1 VTTELVPNAQ
11 PAAARRGARRSEA
24 SVPTGT
30 GSQTTRVLGII
41 LLVALPLWAFL
52 ALVGT
57 PLDAVQGTPYRLIF
71 LHVPVVVSAYLA
83 TAVGAVASGMWLWKR
98 TEWWDV
104 LASSAVEIAA
114 VFTAATLVS
123 GAIWGGASWG
133 VLWVWDARV
142 TSTALLFLLQ
152 LGYLAVRRIP
162 ASVEAR
168 GTRSAVIGLLLLPN
182 LVIINQAV
190 NWWRS
195 VHQAPTILN
204 PNLTEKRGMEGQMA
218 FTFVYSMAVAA
229 VLVTWLMIHRFRVG
243 WLADRVEEQGLE
255 DALAERRREVS

>member
-1 VTTELVPNAQ
+1 VTTELAAD
-11 PAAARRGARRSEA
+11 PAAPTDPPVLPRGPR
-24 SVPTGT
+24 GT
-30 GSQTTRVLGII
+30 GSRATRVLGSV
-41 LLVALPLWAFL
+41 LLAALALWLFL
-52 ALVGT
+52 ALYGT
-57 PLDAVQGTPYRLIF
+57 PLDAVQGVPYRLLF
-71 LHVPVVVSAYLA
+71 LHVPVVVGAYLTSVLA
-83 TAVGAVASGMWLWKR
+83 AVASGMWLWKR
-98 TEWWDV
+98 TEGWDV
-104 LASSAVEIAA
+104 LASSAVEVSA

-168 GTRSAVIGLLLLPN
+168 GRRSAVLGLLLAPN

-190 NWWRS
+190 VWWRS
-195 VHQAPTILN
+195 VHQTATLLSPN
-204 PNLTEKRGMEGQMA
+204 PLANRPMEGSMK
-218 FTFVYSMAVAA
+218 FGLVYSMAVAA
-229 VLVTWLMIHRFRVG
+229 LLITWLMIHRFRVG

>member
-1 VTTELVPNAQ
+1 MTTQLAK
-11 PAAARRGARRSEA
+11 EA
-24 SVPTGT
+24 PGDPVAPRPVGPTGT
-30 GSQTTRVLGII
+30 GSRTTRVLGII
-41 LLVALPLWAFL
+41 LIVALALWLFL

-57 PLDAVQGTPYRLIF
+57 PLDAVQGVPYRLIF

-83 TAVGAVASGMWLWKR
+83 SVIGAVASGIWLWKR
-98 TEWWDV
+98 TEGWDV
-104 LASSAVEIAA
+104 LAAAAIEVAA

-142 TSTALLFLLQ
+142 TATALLFLLQ

-162 ASVEAR
+162 ASFEAR
-168 GTRSAVIGLLLLPN
+168 GRRSAVIGLLLAPN

-190 NWWRS
+190 VWWRS
-195 VHQAPTILN
+195 VHQPPTILKLD
-204 PNLTEKRGMEGQMA
+204 PTEKRGMEGSMA
-218 FTFVYSMAVAA
+218 FGFTYAMVVAGL
-229 VLVTWLMIHRFRVG
+229 LVTWLLIHRFRVG
-243 WLADRVEEQGLE
+243 WLADRVEERGLE

>member
-1 VTTELVPNAQ
+1 VTTELAPSPQTDSSA
-11 PAAARRGARRSEA
+11 
-24 SVPTGT
+24 PTT
-30 GSQTTRVLGII
+30 GSKVTAVLGAV
-41 LLVALPLWAFL
+41 LLAALVLWGFL
-52 ALVGT
+52 AMVGT
-57 PLDAVQGTPYRLIF
+57 PVDAVQGDAYRLIF

-83 TAVGAVASGMWLWKR
+83 TVIGAVASGVWLWKR

-104 LASSAVEIAA
+104 LASSAVEVAA

-162 ASVEAR
+162 ASAEAR
-168 GTRSAVIGLLLLPN
+168 GRRSAVLGLLLAPN
-182 LVIINQAV
+182 LVVINQAV

-195 VHQAPTILN
+195 VHQPPTVLKLS
-204 PNLTEKRGMEGQMA
+204 PKPDMSGSML
-218 FTFVYSMAVAA
+218 FTFCYSMAVAA
-229 VLVTWLMIHRFRVG
+229 LLVTWLLIHRFRVG
-243 WLADRVEEQGLE
+243 WLADRVEERGLE
-255 DALAERRREVS
+255 DALEERRREVS

>member
-1 VTTELVPNAQ
+1 VTTQLDRQPEA
-11 PAAARRGARRSEA
+11 PAAPAPGH
-24 SVPTGT
+24 T
-30 GSQTTRVLGII
+30 GSRTTTVLGIV
-41 LLVALPLWAFL
+41 LCAALALWGFL

-57 PLDAVQGTPYRLIF
+57 PVDAVQGDSYRLVF

-83 TAVGAVASGMWLWKR
+83 TITAAAASGIWLWKR

-114 VFTAATLVS
+114 VFTGGTLIS

-168 GTRSAVIGLLLLPN
+168 GRRSAVLGLLLAPN
-182 LVIINQAV
+182 LVVINQAV
-190 NWWRS
+190 FWWRS
-195 VHQAPTILN
+195 IHQSPSVLKLD
-204 PNLTEKRGMEGQMA
+204 PKPGMSGSML
-218 FTFVYSMAVAA
+218 FTFCYSMAVAA
-229 VLVTWLMIHRFRVG
+229 LLVTWLMIHRFRVG
-243 WLADRVEEQGLE
+243 WLADRVEERGLE

>member
-1 VTTELVPNAQ
+1 VTTQIDRPEAAQ
-11 PAAARRGARRSEA
+11 PAHRAA
-24 SVPTGT
+24 T
-30 GSQTTRVLGII
+30 GSKATAVLG
-41 LLVALPLWAFL
+41 LAVVAALALWGFL

-57 PLDAVQGTPYRLIF
+57 PLDAVQGPSYRLLY
-71 LHVPVVVSAYLA
+71 LHVPVVIAAYL
-83 TAVGAVASGMWLWKR
+83 TSITGAVASGVWLWKR
-98 TEWWDV
+98 SEWWDV
-104 LASSAVEIAA
+104 LAASAVEISA
-114 VFTAATLVS
+114 VFTAGTLVS

-168 GTRSAVIGLLLLPN
+168 GRRSAVLGLLLAPN
-182 LVIINQAV
+182 LLVINQAV

-195 VHQAPTILN
+195 VHQPPSVLKLD
-204 PNLTEKRGMEGQMA
+204 PKPDMSGSML
-218 FTFVYSMAVAA
+218 FTFCFSMAAA
-229 VLVTWLMIHRFRVG
+229 ALLVTWLMIHRFRVG
-243 WLADRVEEQGLE
+243 WLADRVEERGLE

>member
-1 VTTELVPNAQ
+1 VTTEIAIDS
-11 PAAARRGARRSEA
+11 PATDHPVTPSRRR
-24 SVPTGT
+24 GT
-30 GSQTTRVLGII
+30 GSTTTCVLGIV
-41 LLVALPLWAFL
+41 LAFALVLWGFL
-52 ALVGT
+52 ALAGT
-57 PLDAVQGTPYRLIF
+57 PLDAVQGTPYRLVF
-71 LHVPVVVSAYLA
+71 LHVPVVISAYMA
-83 TAVGAVASGMWLWKR
+83 SVTGAVASGIWLWKR

-133 VLWVWDARV
+133 RLWVWDARV
-142 TSTALLFLLQ
+142 TGTAMLFLLQ

-168 GTRSAVIGLLLLPN
+168 GTRSAVIGLLLAPN

-195 VHQAPTILN
+195 VHQPPSVLKLD
-204 PNLTEKRGMEGQMA
+204 PKPDMSGSML
-218 FTFVYSMAVAA
+218 FTFCYSMAVAA
-229 VLVTWLMIHRFRVG
+229 LLVTWLMIHRFRVG
-243 WLADRVEEQGLE
+243 WLADRVEERGLE
-255 DALAERRREVS
+255 EALAERRREVS

>member
-1 VTTELVPNAQ
+1 VTTEISSYPHAGPDGPVT
-11 PAAARRGARRSEA
+11 PAAPG
-24 SVPTGT
+24 GT
-30 GSQTTRVLGII
+30 GSRTTTVLGIV
-41 LLVALPLWAFL
+41 LVVALVLWGFL

-57 PLDAVQGTPYRLIF
+57 PLDAVQGAPYRLVF
-71 LHVPVVVSAYLA
+71 LHVPVVISAYLA
-83 TAVGAVASGMWLWKR
+83 STVGAVASGVWLWKR

-162 ASVEAR
+162 ASTGAR
-168 GTRSAVIGLLLLPN
+168 GTRSAVIGLLLAPN
-182 LVIINQAV
+182 LIIINQAV

-195 VHQAPTILN
+195 VHQPPSVLKLD
-204 PNLTEKRGMEGQMA
+204 PKPSMSGSML
-218 FTFVYSMAVAA
+218 FTFCYAMAVAA
-229 VLVTWLMIHRFRVG
+229 LLVTWLMIHRFRVG
-243 WLADRVEEQGLE
+243 WLADRVEERGLE